1 MKITFLDVD
10 SRPWDFQAEECSLRC
25 AVDRFNHRRYEKTSQ
40 SAAAATARAAAAA
53 AAAGGNGQELGT
65 MNREIIVSCLAF
77 CVFIKSYI
85 NLMHEKYFGGNFAK
99 FCIICRNQMILSLS
113 IIASHQY

>member
-1 MKITFLDVD
+1 M
-10 SRPWDFQAEECSLRC
+10 RC

-85 NLMHEKYFGGNFAK
+85 KLKKIDARKYFGRNLTK

>member
-1 MKITFLDVD
+1 MLKIKITFLDVD

-77 CVFIKSYI
+77 CVFIKSYVK
-85 NLMHEKYFGGNFAK
+85 NNRCKKN
-99 FCIICRNQMILSLS
+99 ILAE
-113 IIASHQY
+113 I

>member
-1 MKITFLDVD
+1 M
-10 SRPWDFQAEECSLRC
+10 RC

-85 NLMHEKYFGGNFAK
+85 KWQENILAEIWLNFVSFAGTRW
-99 FCIICRNQMILSLS
+99 FWACR
-113 IIASHQY
+113 

>member
-1 MKITFLDVD
+1 M
-10 SRPWDFQAEECSLRC
+10 RC

-77 CVFIKSYI
+77 CVFIKSYVKTI
-85 NLMHEKYFGGNFAK
+85 DARKTFWRK
-99 FCIICRNQMILSLS
+99 FDKILYHL
-113 IIASHQY
+113 